1 MEMEM
6 VTQSVEKEAGPSPEI
21 NFDALGALMDGE
33 DALISSDLLES
44 DRRARQAEHE
54 LVEKNE
60 QLMRAVDVL
69 RFAQTTVADCV
80 DLLDRRASTPEYN
93 RELAHTALLALA
105 KELARPGVP
114 S

>member
-1 MEMEM
+1 M
-6 VTQSVEKEAGPSPEI
+6 Q
-21 NFDALGALMDGE
+21 ALGQLMDGG
-33 DALISSDLLES
+33 DALISSALLES
-44 DRRARQAEHE
+44 DRRARQAERDLAEKHAQ
-54 LVEKNE
+54 LV
-60 QLMRAVDVL
+60 RAVAVL

>member
-1 MEMEM
+1 M
-6 VTQSVEKEAGPSPEI
+6 VTQSVAKEAGPSPEI

>member
-1 MEMEM
+1 MSAID
-6 VTQSVEKEAGPSPEI
+6 TQ
-21 NFDALGALMDGE
+21 ALGQLMDGE
-33 DALISSDLLES
+33 EGQLAGALLES
-44 DRRARQAEHE
+44 DRRARQAEQE
-54 LVEKNE
+54 LAEKHA
-60 QLMRAVDVL
+60 QLVRAVDVL